1 MNGVHIVICLFIG
14 YGIGVLSMFLLFMAR
29 GD

>member
-1 MNGVHIVICLFIG
+1 MNGIHFAICLFIG

-29 GD
+29 WD